1 MIRNAAVFL
10 LIAAAACSGKQP
22 QDDVANGNSGVNQQ
36 TGSPLA
42 SSVEV
47 EVRGD
52 TVRVG
57 LHVTN
62 PTDRPVALE
71 FTSGQRYDFA
81 IRSAAGA
88 DLWRWSADKSFMQAL
103 GTETLAPGASLRYT
117 ESWTSGGQRGAF
129 VAIAELTSTSH
140 PIQESAQFEI
150 R

>member
-1 MIRNAAVFL
+1 MIRNAGVFL
-10 LIAAAACSGKQP
+10 LIAAAACSGMS
-22 QDDVANGNSGVNQQ
+22 QDDVANGNSGPDQSA
-36 TGSPLA
+36 GSPLA

-52 TVRVG
+52 TVRLG

-71 FTSGQRYDFA
+71 FTNGQRYDFA
-81 IRSAAGA
+81 IRSAEGA
-88 DLWRWSADKSFMQAL
+88 DLWHWSADKSFMQAL

-117 ESWTSGGQRGAF
+117 ESWHAAGRKGSFIGT
-129 VAIAELTSTSH
+129 AELTSSSH
-140 PIQESAQFEI
+140 PIRESAQFEI